1 MRAEIT
7 KADRQDG
14 LPLPLIDGGRAKTPA
29 GQGKRTELK
38 RQVFTT
44 SRELEYFSESE
55 LTTQTGYP
63 KEQWWPGVVV
73 KELLDNSLDAC
84 EQAGVA
90 PVISVDFR
98 GQSVVVSDNGPGIAS
113 EVVHKILDFSTRT
126 SDKQAY
132 VSPTRGAQGNALK
145 TLLAIPYILT
155 GGETG
160 TIQIESQGVRH
171 TISVSTDH
179 IARRPRI
186 ERGTEEIVRTDGTSI
201 LLKLDSASSNGVSQD
216 TQNLQKLVF
225 DYALFN
231 PHATLTLRQPGDE
244 NHFSATTTNWRKWLP
259 SDPTSAHWYNVERFE
274 NLIASYVAAE
284 SDGSRARTVREF
296 VSEFRGLSSTVK
308 QKKVTGQLDLSRAYL
323 RDLVV
328 GEGKLNR
335 QLLSQ
340 LLREMQVSSKPVK
353 PEALGVLGQDHFRQH
368 LSSSDGSGDNTLR
381 YNRTKG
387 IDPRGLPFV
396 AEVAF
401 AMTED
406 ERLRGLHIG
415 LNWSVPLSNPIQQ
428 IRFALGDGGDHYGL
442 SALLADSRIDIER
455 DPVCLVIHLISPQFN
470 FTDRGKGSV
479 GL

>member
-1 MRAEIT
+1 MRTEIAE
-7 KADRQDG
+7 ADRRDG
-14 LPLPLIDGGRAKTPA
+14 LPLPPAEGGQPKTLA
-29 GQGKRTELK
+29 RQMKTAELK

-55 LTTQTGYP
+55 LTTQTGYQ

-73 KELLDNSLDAC
+73 KELLDNALDAC

-90 PVISVDFR
+90 PVISVNVQGR
-98 GQSVVVSDNGPGIAS
+98 SVVVTDNGPGIAS

-145 TLLAIPYILT
+145 TLLAIPYVLS
-155 GGETG
+155 GGKTG
-160 TIQIESQGVRH
+160 TMEIESQGVRH

-179 IARRPRI
+179 IARRPRV
-186 ERGTEEIVRTDGTSI
+186 EHGTEEIVRIDGTSI
-201 LLKLDSASSNGVSQD
+201 SLELDSASSHDVLEG

-231 PHATLTLRQPGDE
+231 PHATLILRQPGDE
-244 NHFSATTTNWRKWLP
+244 SHFPSTTTNWRKWLP
-259 SDPTSAHWYNVERFE
+259 SDPTSAHWYNIERFE
-274 NLIASYVAAE
+274 TLLASYVAAE
-284 SDGSRARTVREF
+284 RDGDRARTVREF

-308 QKKVTGQLDLSRAYL
+308 QKKVTARLGLSRAYL
-323 RDLVV
+323 RELVV
-328 GEGKLNR
+328 GEGQLDR
-335 QLLSQ
+335 QVLSQ
-340 LLREMQVSSKPVK
+340 LLMEMQASSKPVK
-353 PEALGVLGQDHFRQH
+353 PEALGVLGQNHFRQH
-368 LSSSDGSGDNTLR
+368 LSSPDGNSDNTLR

-387 IDPRGLPFV
+387 MDTRGLPFV

-406 ERLRGLHIG
+406 PLLRGLHIG
-415 LNWSVPLSNPIQQ
+415 LNWSVPLSNPIQH
-428 IRFALGDGGDHYGL
+428 IRFALGGSDHYGL
-442 SALLADSRIDIER
+442 SALLADSRLDMQR
-455 DPVCLVIHLISPQFN
+455 DPVCLVIHLICPRFN

>member
-1 MRAEIT
+1 MHLAVANRVDHE
-7 KADRQDG
+7 DG
-14 LPLPLIDGGRAKTPA
+14 SPPPTTAGTFTP
-29 GQGKRTELK
+29 GKGNELK

-84 EQAGVA
+84 EQDGVA

-113 EVVHKILDFSTRT
+113 EVVHRILDFSTRT

-145 TLLAIPYILT
+145 TLLAIPYVLS
-155 GGETG
+155 GGKTG
-160 TIQIESQGVRH
+160 TIEIAAQGVRH

-186 ERGTEEIVRTDGTSI
+186 DHHRERIVKTEGTSI
-201 LLKLDSASSNGVSQD
+201 RLHVDLASSNGVSQD

-231 PHATLTLRQPGDE
+231 PHATLTLRQPGNE
-244 NHFSATTTNWRKWLP
+244 NHFSPTTTKWRKWLP

-284 SDGSRARTVREF
+284 SDGGRARTVREF

-328 GEGKLNR
+328 GEGKLDR
-335 QLLSQ
+335 QVLSQ
-340 LLREMQVSSKPVK
+340 LLHEMQVSSKAVK
-353 PEALGVLGQDHFRQH
+353 PEALGVLGHDHFKAR
-368 LSSSDGSGDNTLR
+368 LTTSEDTDNTFR
-381 YNRTKG
+381 YHRAKG
-387 IDPRGLPFV
+387 FDARGLPFV
-396 AEVAF
+396 VEVAF

-406 ERLRGLHIG
+406 VLLRGLHIG
-415 LNWSVPLSNPIQQ
+415 LNWSVPLSNPVQQ
-428 IRFALGDGGDHYGL
+428 IKFALGDDADDYGL
-442 SALLADSRIDIER
+442 SALLARNRINIHH
-455 DPVCLVIHLISPQFN
+455 DPVCLAVHLICPRFT

-479 GL
+479 NL